1 MSNYVGYARQVYP
14 IYSRFY
20 IHLFYLYTCIYSNSV
35 FRRCVVD
42 GHNVVGESPSDSS
55 PFSAYIPLHHKTV
68 NVPISK
74 LYILT
79 VIVVE

>member
-1 MSNYVGYARQVYP
+1 MSNYVGYARQVYL

-42 GHNVVGESPSDSS
+42 DHTSLANLRALLDEVMMKFMFNVAAMTWMMSDSRIW
-55 PFSAYIPLHHKTV
+55 A
-68 NVPISK
+68 
-74 LYILT
+74 
-79 VIVVE
+79 